1 MDVTLLRPLPVENKP
16 GYCQRMLQG
25 PGLFR
30 TEKYK
35 GIFVGDFLDIVVDD
49 GRDGYG
55 HIR

>member
-49 GRDGYG
+49 GRDSYG